1 VRTPSFFLA
10 VLLASTAGAAT
21 PPAPTR
27 HVVFVGVNVVPMTG
41 DTVIRDAA
49 VLVSDGRISAVG
61 PTASIAAPR
70 DARVINASGKYLMPG
85 LAEMHAHVPG
95 AQADAAYRDDVLLL
109 YVANGVTLAR
119 GMLGEPM
126 HLQMRADLA
135 AHRLLGPRLITSG
148 PSLNGNSVKTAAD
161 AVRMVREQ
169 KAAGYDF
176 LKLHPGLKR
185 DVFLAIAATARE
197 VGIDF
202 AGHVSAD
209 VGLDL
214 ALHEGQATV
223 DHLDGYLLRLVPES
237 QRANENP
244 DNVGL
249 VNRIDPALLP
259 EVVRAT
265 RAAAT
270 WVVPTQTLYE
280 NLTGPIAVDE
290 LTARPEL
297 RYVPLRLREQYRTRK
312 QAVLD
317 TPNYDAAGAEKYLD
331 ARRAVMRAL
340 AEGDAGLLLGSDAPQ
355 IYNVPGFSL
364 HRELQSMVRAG
375 LTPYQALAAGTR
387 APAEFFGSEGRYG
400 AIVAGAEADLILLD
414 ANPLADIANTQKIAG
429 VMVRGR
435 WLDRAFLDR
444 ELEATAARSAK

>member
-1 VRTPSFFLA
+1 MRTPFLA
-10 VLLASTAGAAT
+10 LAALLATTVGAAT

-27 HVVFVGVNVVPMTG
+27 QVVFVGVNVIPMTG
-41 DTVIRDAA
+41 DVVIRDAA

-61 PTASIAAPR
+61 PAASIAKPR
-70 DARVINASGKYLMPG
+70 DARVIEARGKYLMPG

-95 AQADAAYRDDVLLL
+95 AQAEAAYRDDVLFL

-126 HLQMRADLA
+126 HLTMRSDLA

-148 PSLNGNSVKTAAD
+148 PSLNGNSVKAAED

-185 DVFLAIAATARE
+185 EVFLAIASTAHE

-214 ALHEGQATV
+214 ALREGQATV
-223 DHLDGYLLRLVPES
+223 DHLDGYLLRLLPES

-244 DNVGL
+244 DNLGI
-249 VNRIDPALLP
+249 VNRIDPSLMP

-265 RAAAT
+265 RAAAA

-280 NLTGPIAVDE
+280 NLSGPVSVEE

-297 RYVPLRLREQYRTRK
+297 RYLPVRLREQYRTRK

-317 TPNYDAAGAEKYLD
+317 TPNYDAAVAEKYLV
-331 ARRAVMRAL
+331 ARRAVVRAL

-387 APAEFFGSEGRYG
+387 APAAFFGAEGQYG
-400 AIVAGAEADLILLD
+400 AIVAGADADLLLLD

-444 ELEATAARSAK
+444 ELEGVAARATQ